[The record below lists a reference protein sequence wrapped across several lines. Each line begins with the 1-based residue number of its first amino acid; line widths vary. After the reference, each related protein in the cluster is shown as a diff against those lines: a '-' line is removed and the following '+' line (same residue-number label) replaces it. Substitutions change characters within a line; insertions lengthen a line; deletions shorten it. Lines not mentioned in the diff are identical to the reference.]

1 MSAPKFA
8 GKTDKGEKV
17 LSTTSRMPA
26 CLAILEISERSATSN
41 RGLLTASQ
49 YITLVSLV
57 MLFFIDSRLV
67 ISTKL
72 VLIFN

>member
-1 MSAPKFA
+1 MLAPKFA

-26 CLAILEISERSATSN
+26 CLAILEISERSATSK

-49 YITLVSLV
+49 YITC
-57 MLFFIDSRLV
+57 FFL
-67 ISTKL
+67 
-72 VLIFN
+72 LILDQ